1 MAREEKSLTLE
12 ELQNITRIQKRY
24 LSAIE
29 EGNYDILPGKFY
41 TRAFIKQ
48 YAEAVDLEHEQ
59 LFEEYKSEIPLAY
72 EDDLP
77 EQLSR
82 VQTRNTISR
91 RSSKLIEVFPKILIT
106 VFVIALVVLIWFLV
120 VKYGNFG
127 ASEPET
133 DTHKAVNIQEAED
146 ISPPDQQNSED
157 NEGGENID
165 EEPLPEVAKPQQE
178 ITVESVSGGITTYV
192 LKNAEQFEVKVK
204 AVSANTWLVV
214 TNNQEKVFQ
223 AGIEL
228 ENGESETYDLSD
240 ESEAK
245 IRVGNSAAAEIYVN
259 EEKIEF
265 ESEKIVQ
272 DIIIKFERVE

>member
-1 MAREEKSLTLE
+1 MAREEKSLTLD

-48 YAEAVDLEHEQ
+48 FAEAVDLEPEE
-59 LFEEYKSEIPLAY
+59 LFEDYKNEIPLAY

-127 ASEPET
+127 ARQPET
-133 DTHKAVNIQEAED
+133 DPNKTVEIQESED
-146 ISPPDQQNSED
+146 IPSPDQQNSED
-157 NEGGENID
+157 EGGEENVD
-165 EEPLPEVAKPQQE
+165 EETPPEDVKPQQE
-178 ITVESVSGGITTYV
+178 ITVEGVSGGTTTYV
-192 LKNAEQFEVKVK
+192 LTNAEKFEVMVK

-228 ENGESETYDLSD
+228 ENGETETYDLSD

-259 EEKIEF
+259 DEKIEF
-265 ESEKIVQ
+265 ESDKIVQ
-272 DIIIKFERVE
+272 DIIIKFEQAE